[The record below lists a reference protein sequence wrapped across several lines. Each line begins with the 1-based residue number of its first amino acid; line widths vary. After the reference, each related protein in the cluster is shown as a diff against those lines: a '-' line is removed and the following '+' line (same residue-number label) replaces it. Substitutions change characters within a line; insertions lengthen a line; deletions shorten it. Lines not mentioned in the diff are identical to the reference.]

1 LGRGSPSRDF
11 FEGGRA
17 YTSFRRALD
26 RGTDLIAMA
35 IYHLHVKVIGRK
47 SGSSAVASAAYR
59 SGSRLRD
66 ERLDRSHDFSGK
78 RGVIHSEVML
88 PENAPE
94 AWRDRERLWND
105 VEAFEVRKD
114 AQLAREVEFAI
125 PREMSEAQGIELARD
140 FVRGEFVDRG
150 MIADLNVHWDMA
162 EDGMPKPHAHVMLT
176 MRQVNVNGDEN
187 GFGPKVRDWNRTE
200 MVERWRERWA
210 ELANERLAEL
220 DIDARIDHRSLE
232 RQGIALEPQSQ
243 IGAAAKRIESR
254 GIESAGIEDRGI
266 EADRAEMHREIARNN
281 GARIIADPSLGLDA
295 ITHQQST
302 FTRRDMAKFAH
313 RHSDGIEQFNEVMG
327 AMRGT
332 PDMVKLGQDARG
344 DDRFTT
350 PAMIEAEQ
358 RLHRSAELIAERE
371 RHEVRNADREA
382 ALARAEQRGLVLSG
396 AQADALAHVT
406 DGRDLGVVVGH
417 AGTGKS
423 AMLGVA
429 REAWEAA
436 GYEVRGVALSGIAAE
451 NLESGSGIASRTIAS
466 MEHGRAQ
473 ARDLLTT
480 RDVLVID
487 EAGMV
492 GTRQLERVLS
502 HAAEAGAK
510 VVLVGDPQQLQA
522 IEAGAAF
529 RSIRERHGGAEIGEV
544 RRQREDWQR
553 EATRDLAD
561 RRTANALEAYRSHEM
576 VHEAQTREQARGD
589 LIDRWDRE
597 RQASPERSRIIL
609 THTNDEVRALNEAA
623 RERMRTAGDLG
634 DDVRLVVER
643 GERSFA
649 SGDRVMFLQNE
660 RGLGVKNG
668 TLGTVEQ
675 VSAQSM
681 TVQTDDGRSVRFDL
695 KDYDQ
700 IDHGYAATIHKAQ
713 GMTVDRTHV
722 LATPGMDAHASY
734 VALSRHRDAMDLHY
748 GRDDFAGEG
757 RLVLILSRDR
767 AKDMASDYDRAD
779 PAQHY
784 AERRGITFRE
794 RVAEIVRKV
803 VPEKLRDMFDGLRSP
818 ESVPGPDGGRR
829 PQQETPERSG
839 AEAPRRETEAPE
851 RKVAEDLEKEMRRFR
866 TRMLVRHARA
876 VDAIFEAQEMGGEAS
891 PEQVKELQKARRVFE
906 EVRPYGSVD
915 AEAAYKKDPE
925 LAQEAAGGRVNRAI
939 RALQL
944 ETEMRINPG
953 RRADRFVERWQEL
966 GHTSQRQYQA
976 ANMSGY
982 RATRSAMGD
991 MARSLERDPQLESLL
1006 ENRKRELGIAFESG
1020 RRLGLELAFTHGID
1034 LGRGRGLGI

>member
-1 LGRGSPSRDF
+1 
-11 FEGGRA
+11 
-17 YTSFRRALD
+17 
-26 RGTDLIAMA
+26 MA

-66 ERLDRSHDFSGK
+66 QRLDRSHDFSAK
-78 RGVIHSEVML
+78 RGIVHSEVLL
-88 PENAPE
+88 PENAPK
-94 AWRDRERLWND
+94 AWSDRERLWND

-114 AQLAREVEFAI
+114 AQLAREIEFAL

-150 MIADLNVHWDMA
+150 MIADLNVHWDMT

-176 MRQVNVNGDEN
+176 LRGVDEN
-187 GFGPKVRDWNRTE
+187 GFGLKVRDWNRTE

-232 RQGIALEPQSQ
+232 AQGIALEPQSQ
-243 IGAAAKRIESR
+243 IGAPAQRIQGERIE
-254 GIESAGIEDRGI
+254 A
-266 EADRAEMHREIARNN
+266 ADRAEIHRGIARKN
-281 GARIIADPSLGLDA
+281 GERIIADPSVALDA
-295 ITHQQST
+295 ITQQQST
-302 FTRRDMAKFAH
+302 FTQRDMAKFAH
-313 RHSDGIEQFNEVMG
+313 RHSDGLDQFNAVMG
-327 AMRGT
+327 AMHGA
-332 PDMVKLGQDARG
+332 PGLVELGKDARG
-344 DDRFTT
+344 EGRFTT
-350 PAMIEAEQ
+350 HEMIDAEQ
-358 RLHRSAELIAERE
+358 RLHRAAELMAERE
-371 RHEVRNADREA
+371 RHELRGADREA
-382 ALARAEQRGLVLSG
+382 AWARAEARGLVLSRE
-396 AQADALAHVT
+396 QADALAHVT
-406 DGRDLGVVVGH
+406 DGRDLAVVVGH

-429 REAWEAA
+429 REAWEAT

-451 NLESGSGIASRTIAS
+451 NLESGSGISSRTIAS
-466 MEHGRAQ
+466 MEHGWQ
-473 ARDLLTT
+473 QGRDLLTT

-529 RSIRERHGGAEIGEV
+529 RSIYERHGGAEIGEV

-553 EATRDLAD
+553 EATRDLATG
-561 RRTANALEAYRSHEM
+561 RTGRALETYRSHGL

-589 LIDRWDRE
+589 LIERWDCG
-597 RQASPERSRIIL
+597 RQEAPERSRIIL

-623 RERMRTAGDLG
+623 RERMRTASDLG
-634 DDVRLVVER
+634 DEVRVTVER
-643 GERSFA
+643 GARNFA

-668 TLGTVEQ
+668 TLGTIEQ

-681 TVQTDDGRSVRFDL
+681 TVRTDDGRSVRFDL
-695 KDYDQ
+695 KDYNR

-713 GMTVDRTHV
+713 GMTVDCVHV
-722 LATPGMDAHASY
+722 LATPGMDAHGSY
-734 VALSRHRDAMDLHY
+734 VALSRHRDGVDLHY
-748 GRDDFAGEG
+748 GRDDFAHQD
-757 RLVLILSRDR
+757 RLVRTLSRDR
-767 AKDMASDYDRAD
+767 GKDMASDYEHGD
-779 PAQHY
+779 PAQSY

-803 VPEKLRDMFDGLRSP
+803 MPEKMRGMFDGLRPST
-818 ESVPGPDGGRR
+818 EAVPGTGSARR
-829 PQQETPERSG
+829 PQLKVPES
-839 AEAPRRETEAPE
+839 
-851 RKVAEDLEKEMRRFR
+851 KVADDPEAALRRAR
-866 TRMLVRHARA
+866 TKALIRHARA
-876 VDAIFEAQEMGGEAS
+876 VNAIFDMQDHGGKTS
-891 PEQVKELQKARRVFE
+891 PDQVKELQQARKLFE
-906 EVRPYGSVD
+906 EVRPYASHD
-915 AEAAYKKDPE
+915 AEAAYKKNPE
-925 LAQEAAGGRVNRAI
+925 LALEAASGNSARAI

-944 ETEMRINPG
+944 ETELRTNPS
-953 RRADRFVERWQEL
+953 RRADRFVERWQKL
-966 GHTSQRQYQA
+966 DRTSQRQYQA
-976 ANMSGY
+976 GDVSGHK
-982 RATRSAMGD
+982 ATRSAMGD
-991 MARSLERDPQLESLL
+991 MAKSLERDPQLESILA
-1006 ENRKRELGIAFESG
+1006 NRKKDLGIAFESG
-1020 RRLGLELAFTHGID
+1020 RRLGHELALAHGIG